1 MFSDFLA
8 TLVCFFCANQQLLA
22 HPCRS
27 EQVDHYHL
35 CINLPPP
42 ALLISDSSLAPATAS
57 CGDRPMFQTAPAPL
71 VQGTEEGLSFAP
83 LSCCSFTWRG
93 HRVTAAHTNPSSLRR
108 HKALAA
114 WLKHLQTSQQ
124 LIVWYHCVHNL
135 RLSHTYSSGFNKV
148 LS

>member
-1 MFSDFLA
+1 M
-8 TLVCFFCANQQLLA
+8 LVFFFANQQRLA

-42 ALLISDSSLAPATAS
+42 ALLIADSSFAPAAAWRQQPTHVS
-57 CGDRPMFQTAPAPL
+57 NSSGTEPL
-71 VQGTEEGLSFAP
+71 VEETEEGLSC
-83 LSCCSFTWRG
+83 LLLVHLEDRW
-93 HRVTAAHTNPSSLRR
+93 VTAAHTNLSSLRL

-114 WLKHLQTSQQ
+114 WFWQQ
-124 LIVWYHCVHNL
+124 LTVWFSCVHICQ
-135 RLSHTYSSGFNKV
+135 SHTYSSGFNKV